1 MQKAFSIPLPIKKLD
16 AAAGLV
22 TGWAALSTDENG
34 QPIIDWENHHISV
47 EELTKAT
54 HKIMLKGGGNN
65 SKDMHEVLI
74 GDIVEAM
81 VFSKEKTKALGLG
94 DSNVEGLAVTLR
106 LHDPKQIAKIRSGAR
121 TQLSIHG
128 VAKHIPIGRN
138 ATGNPVY
145 ALQDILID
153 EISIVDAGASGNGT
167 SSPRIVIAKRKPAQ
181 PGFWSNLVK
190 SVLGVS
196 KMSPF
201 DELLARLSE
210 EDRNIVLQQLAT
222 MQQPAAAA
230 PAPLPAAPLPPVA
243 PLPLQMAQAPLP
255 GAPNP
260 QDEELKKALA
270 KLPEEM
276 QKRCRCSSSWLLHCS

>member
-106 LHDPKQIAKIRSGAR
+106 LHDPRHGNGATARDRGARQRSGDR
-121 TQLSIHG
+121 RWRHEPQFGGRHG
-128 VAKHIPIGRN
+128 
-138 ATGNPVY
+138 
-145 ALQDILID
+145 
-153 EISIVDAGASGNGT
+153 
-167 SSPRIVIAKRKPAQ
+167 
-181 PGFWSNLVK
+181 
-190 SVLGVS
+190 
-196 KMSPF
+196 
-201 DELLARLSE
+201 
-210 EDRNIVLQQLAT
+210 
-222 MQQPAAAA
+222 
-230 PAPLPAAPLPPVA
+230 LP
-243 PLPLQMAQAPLP
+243 
-255 GAPNP
+255 
-260 QDEELKKALA
+260 D
-270 KLPEEM
+270 
-276 QKRCRCSSSWLLHCS
+276 CRR